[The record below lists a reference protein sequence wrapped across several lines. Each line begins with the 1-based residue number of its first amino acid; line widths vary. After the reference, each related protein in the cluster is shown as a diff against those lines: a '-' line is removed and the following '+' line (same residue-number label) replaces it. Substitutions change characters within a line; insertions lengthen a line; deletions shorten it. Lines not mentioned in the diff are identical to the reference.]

1 MAGKDYDPDEAVW
14 EDDGDE
20 EAYEEGW
27 ATTTKVTGRMTISS
41 MRMTSTTKKSS
52 YSFRPKAS
60 PMLALIFR
68 IPHKHPE

>member
-27 ATTTKVTGRMTISS
+27 DDDEGDWEDDD
-41 MRMTSTTKKSS
+41 
-52 YSFRPKAS
+52 
-60 PMLALIFR
+60 LIDEDDFDD
-68 IPHKHPE
+68 EEE